1 MTPAAW
7 IMLIITWS
15 IIVYFTAKFFWK
27 VLKTPQRSEN
37 QRNKIEE
44 HLDDEQQEMP

>member
-27 VLKTPQRSEN
+27 VLKTPHALKTEEQ
-37 QRNKIEE
+37 IEE